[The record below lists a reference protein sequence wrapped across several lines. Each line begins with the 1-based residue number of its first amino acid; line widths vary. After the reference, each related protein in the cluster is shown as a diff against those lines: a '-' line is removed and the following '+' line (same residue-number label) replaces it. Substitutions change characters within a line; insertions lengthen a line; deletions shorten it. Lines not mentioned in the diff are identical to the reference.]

1 MTPIHGRVS
10 RGGGVVLTRGRRH
23 SGGGMGGMA
32 GARGSHAYAERV
44 AVDLAIDHVATS
56 FQAPASSVRFEGKR

>member
-10 RGGGVVLTRGRRH
+10 RGGGVVLTRGRRD
-23 SGGGMGGMA
+23 SGGGTRGMGGP
-32 GARGSHAYAERV
+32 RGSHAYTERV
-44 AVDLAIDHVATS
+44 GVDLAIDHVATS